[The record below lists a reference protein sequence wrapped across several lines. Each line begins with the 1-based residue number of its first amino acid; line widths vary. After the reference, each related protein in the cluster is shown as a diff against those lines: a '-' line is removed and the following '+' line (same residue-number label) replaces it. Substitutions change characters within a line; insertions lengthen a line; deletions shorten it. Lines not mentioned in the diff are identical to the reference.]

1 MHDTVAIQDLK
12 IGMFV
17 HLDGGW
23 ISHPF
28 PLSNFRISSAEE
40 IQRIREL
47 GVRELRWS
55 RDKSE
60 LATPEAAAGKVPV
73 QAEAATKAVPSPVDL
88 RRALLDAQRRAAQR
102 CENQFNE
109 AAQALKLAVSTAR
122 GQPEAAG
129 VASLA
134 RARAL
139 HDKLLGDEQIFVR
152 VLSSQAGEK
161 PTAHALNVTVIAML
175 MGRLFK
181 LPEAELLDLTMGAML
196 HDIGKLELPH
206 RVHHHDE
213 RMTAAEVR
221 AYRDHV
227 RLGSLLAKRMKLSPG
242 VVQVVEQHHEEAD
255 GNGFPH
261 RLSMDRMCDAA
272 RIVSIVNRY
281 DGLCNPRN
289 LARALT
295 PHEAVSRLF
304 TQGCGK
310 FDSTMLNAFIR
321 MMGVYPVGSVVQ
333 LTDDRFA
340 VVTHV
345 NASRPLKPQVLV
357 YDWAVPRD
365 EALLVNLVNEPD
377 LGIRRSLA
385 AAQLPDAARAYLDP
399 APRLAYFF
407 EAVAPPTGV
416 EPTWL

>member
-28 PLSNFRISSAEE
+28 PLSNFRISSADE

-47 GVRELRWS
+47 GVRALRWS
-55 RDKSE
+55 RDKSVLE
-60 LATPEAAAGKVPV
+60 TADV
-73 QAEAATKAVPSPVDL
+73 QAPAAPATAEVQAAPVPSPAEL
-88 RRALLDAQRRAAQR
+88 RRALLEAQRRAAQR
-102 CENQFNE
+102 CEHQFNE
-109 AAQALKLAVSTAR
+109 AAREAGLA
-122 GQPEAAG
+122 
-129 VASLA
+129 LA
-134 RARAL
+134 RALR
-139 HDKLLGDEQIFVR
+139 DKLIGDEQVCLR
-152 VLSSQAGEK
+152 LLSARAGEK

-181 LPEAELLDLTMGAML
+181 LPEAELVDLAMGAML

-213 RMTAAEVR
+213 RMTAAEVK

-227 RLGSLLAKRMKLSPG
+227 RLGSVLAKRMKLSPG
-242 VVQVVEQHHEEAD
+242 VVQVIEQHHEEAD
-255 GNGFPH
+255 GHGFPN
-261 RLSMDRMCDAA
+261 RLNMGHMCDAA
-272 RIVSIVNRY
+272 RIVSIANRY

-304 TQGCGK
+304 TQGRGK
-310 FDSTMLNAFIR
+310 FDATMLNAFIR

-333 LTDDRFA
+333 LTDERFA

-345 NASRPLKPQVLV
+345 NASRPLKPQVMV
-357 YDWAVPRD
+357 YDGTVPRD
-365 EALLVNLVNEPD
+365 DALLVNLINEPD

-385 AAQLPDAARAYLDP
+385 AAQLPEVARAYLTP

-407 EAVAPPTGV
+407 EAVAPPVGV

>member
-28 PLSNFRISSAEE
+28 PLSNFRISSADE

-55 RDKSE
+55 RDKSVLE
-60 LATPEAAAGKVPV
+60 TADVPAHEAAAK
-73 QAEAATKAVPSPVDL
+73 AEAPAAPAPTPTEL

-109 AAQALKLAVSTAR
+109 AALALKQTVACAR
-122 GQPEAAG
+122 EQPEAAREAG
-129 VASLA
+129 LA
-134 RARAL
+134 LAHAL
-139 HDKLLGDEQIFVR
+139 RNKLIGDEQVCLR
-152 VLSSQAGEK
+152 LLSAQAGEK

-181 LPEAELLDLTMGAML
+181 LPEAELVDLALGAML

-206 RVHHHDE
+206 RVHHHNE
-213 RMTAAEVR
+213 RMTAAEVK
-221 AYRDHV
+221 AYRDHA
-227 RLGSLLAKRMKLSPG
+227 RLGSLLAKRMKLSPT
-242 VVQVVEQHHEEAD
+242 VVQVIEQHHEEAD
-255 GNGFPH
+255 GDGFPN
-261 RLSMDRMCDAA
+261 RLNMDRMCDAA

-304 TQGCGK
+304 TQGRDK
-310 FDSTMLNAFIR
+310 FEATMLNAFIR

-345 NASRPLKPQVLV
+345 NASRPLKPQVMV
-357 YDWAVPRD
+357 YDSAVPRD
-365 EALLVNLVNEPD
+365 DALLVNLINEPD
-377 LGIRRSLA
+377 LGIRRSVA
-385 AAQLPDAARAYLDP
+385 AAQLPDVARAYLTP

-407 EAVAPPTGV
+407 EAVAPPVGV